1 MKVFEDG
8 SYPDTPAPRAL
19 LHDPVSKPFS
29 TRLLDPFL
37 FCYISVFKWGL
48 QLDLA
53 NTPKS

>member
-8 SYPDTPAPRAL
+8 GDPDTPAPRAL

-37 FCYISVFKWGL
+37 FCYISVLKWGL